1 MSIQNILCVG
11 AGYVGGPSMA
21 VIADQCPEITVRV
34 VDINP
39 ERVAQW
45 NSDTLPVYEPGL
57 DAIVQRCRGR
67 NLFFESPTPDHV
79 NAADMVFVSVNT
91 PTKSFGH
98 GSGQAADLQY
108 WESTARW
115 LRPHLKR
122 GAIVVE
128 KSTVPVKT
136 AEAIATILHYD
147 RPEQDIAV
155 LSNPE
160 FLAEGTAIRDLE
172 QPDRVL
178 IGHGDSPADQAAA
191 QALADV
197 YAHWVPREQ
206 ILFSSVWSSELAK
219 LAANALLAQR
229 ITSMNTLTALCE
241 RTNADISQIADAVGH
256 DKRIGPRFL
265 QAGVGFGGSC
275 FRKDILNLAYLC
287 EQEGLNVEAAYW
299 RSVVLLND
307 HQTDR
312 FARMIVEKQFNSVAG
327 KRVVIFGF
335 AFKPGT
341 NDTRDA
347 PAIRVCRSLLEERAK
362 LVITDPQALEHAR
375 QDLAGLAGGITF
387 EPDPYRAAAGAHA
400 IALVT
405 EWPEFAALDYARI
418 YAGMEKPAFLFDGRN
433 LLDAAALHG
442 LGFNVYPLGRRARTH
457 L

>member
-1 MSIQNILCVG
+1 
-11 AGYVGGPSMA
+11 
-21 VIADQCPEITVRV
+21 
-34 VDINP
+34 
-39 ERVAQW
+39 
-45 NSDTLPVYEPGL
+45 
-57 DAIVQRCRGR
+57 
-67 NLFFESPTPDHV
+67 
-79 NAADMVFVSVNT
+79 
-91 PTKSFGH
+91 
-98 GSGQAADLQY
+98 
-108 WESTARW
+108 
-115 LRPHLKR
+115 
-122 GAIVVE
+122 
-128 KSTVPVKT
+128 
-136 AEAIATILHYD
+136 
-147 RPEQDIAV
+147 
-155 LSNPE
+155 
-160 FLAEGTAIRDLE
+160 
-172 QPDRVL
+172 
-178 IGHGDSPADQAAA
+178 
-191 QALADV
+191 
-197 YAHWVPREQ
+197 VPREQ

>member
-67 NLFFESPTPDHV
+67 NLFFESPTPAHV
-79 NAADMVFVSVNT
+79 SEADMVFVSVNT

-98 GSGQAADLQY
+98 GAGQAADLQY

-128 KSTVPVKT
+128 KSTVPVRT

-147 RPEQDIAV
+147 RPDQDIAV

-178 IGHGDSPADQAAA
+178 IGHGDRPADEAAA

-197 YAHWVPREQ
+197 YAHWVAREQ
-206 ILFSSVWSSELAK
+206 ILFASVWSSELAK

-241 RTNADISQIADAVGH
+241 RTNADISQIANAVGH

-299 RSVVLLND
+299 RSVVELND

-327 KRVVIFGF
+327 KRVAIFGF

-347 PAIRVCRSLLEERAK
+347 PAIRVCRALLQERAE

-375 QDLAGLAGGITF
+375 QDLAGLGGVVTF

-400 IALVT
+400 IALIT

-418 YAGMEKPAFLFDGRN
+418 HGSMEKPAFVFDGRN
-433 LLDAAALHG
+433 LLDAAALHT
-442 LGFNVYPLGRRARTH
+442 LGFNVYPLGRRAHTR